1 MNMMAS
7 NQSAKFT
14 RSGTNML
21 DYWECDIYNFTE
33 DDESDSSDYIDYPR
47 KYSGFLDEPK
57 ERTEDGQS

>member
-1 MNMMAS
+1 
-7 NQSAKFT
+7 
-14 RSGTNML
+14 ML

-47 KYSGFLDEPK
+47 KYSGFVDEPK